1 MSFMKWVLPILLL
14 LAASVA
20 FGQPVEEWVAR
31 YNGPPFGRDQ
41 ANAVTVDADGNV
53 YVTGYSYGNG
63 GNADVAT
70 IKYDPDGE
78 VVWLDRYNGPA
89 DGSDYGQDIAVDAS
103 GNVYVTGTS
112 EGSGTRQDYVTI
124 KYQSD
129 GRILWAER
137 YDGPGQWDYAEALAV
152 DASGNVYVIGTSDGG
167 YPGTQDDYA
176 TIKYGPDGNELWV
189 RRYSGPGSYDDGA
202 NDLAVDASGNVYVT
216 GFTIDAN
223 VDANYTTIKYDPDGD
238 TLWVREY
245 YGTGGSDQ
253 AQALALDASGNV
265 YVTGYSSG
273 IGTSQDIATVKYDTD
288 GNGQWAARYNGP
300 DNDRDVGREVAVD
313 ASGNVFAFG
322 YTVRLD
328 TDEEDFV
335 TIKYDPDG
343 MELWARLYNG
353 PGNDEDYPKALALDA
368 YGNAYVCGN
377 SYDSTTLLDYATLKY
392 ASNGDLV
399 WTVRYDGPAN
409 DTDYG
414 SDLALDASDNV
425 YVTGGSTGIG
435 TDLDYATIKY
445 SQPTAVETGTSANT
459 LPETF
464 GLTCQ
469 PNPFNATTTIMYS
482 LPEGGKVSLGV
493 YNLRGQLIA
502 ALIDDYQ
509 GAGEYDVIWDAS
521 DYSSGVYFYKL
532 QAGDFVSTKKMNLLK

>member
-1 MSFMKWVLPILLL
+1 MSFIKTFLVVFLVL
-14 LAASVA
+14 ATGVA

-31 YNGPPFGRDQ
+31 YHGPPPGRDQ
-41 ANAVTVDADGNV
+41 ARAVTVDADGNV
-53 YVTGYSYGNG
+53 YVTGYSGDG
-63 GNADVAT
+63 GGGYDLVT

-78 VVWLDRYNGPA
+78 LVWLDGYNGTA
-89 DGSDYGQDIAVDAS
+89 DGSDFGIDIAVDAA
-103 GNVYVTGTS
+103 GNVYVTGDS
-112 EGSGTRQDYVTI
+112 EGSGTYADYITI

-129 GRILWAER
+129 GRVLWAER

-152 DASGNVYVIGTSDGG
+152 DASGNVYVTGTSDGG

-216 GFTIDAN
+216 GFTWDADPN
-223 VDANYTTIKYDPDGD
+223 ANYTTIKYDPDGD

-265 YVTGYSSG
+265 YVTGTSSG

-288 GNGQWAARYNGP
+288 GNQQWAARYNGP

-313 ASGNVFAFG
+313 ASGNVFAYG
-322 YTVRLD
+322 YSIRLD
-328 TDEEDFV
+328 TDEEDFA

-414 SDLALDASDNV
+414 SDLAVDASGNV
-425 YVTGGSTGIG
+425 YVTGGSTGTG
-435 TDLDYATIKY
+435 TEYDYATIKY
-445 SQPTAVETGTSANT
+445 SQQTGVETGTSGNA
-459 LPETF
+459 LPTGF
-464 GLTCQ
+464 RLTCR
-469 PNPFNATTTIMYS
+469 PNPFNASTQISYTLAEPGEVELTI
-482 LPEGGKVSLGV
+482 
-493 YNLRGQLIA
+493 YNIGGQLIHT
-502 ALIDDYQ
+502 LVDDYREP
-509 GAGEYDVIWDAS
+509 GEYQVIWDAS
-521 DYSSGVYFYKL
+521 KQASGIYFYSL
-532 QAGDFVSTKKMNLLK
+532 TSGDYTETKRMTLLK